1 MFLASVRLSRYN
13 FIIMKYYSRI
23 ERKNR
28 MTKKRIIGF
37 LYSIAFLVS
46 LVFTQQV
53 SALGTAPATG
63 DQSHLKLW
71 IGIFAACG
79 VLLIVYLILNKKN
92 RRG

>member
-1 MFLASVRLSRYN
+1 
-13 FIIMKYYSRI
+13 
-23 ERKNR
+23 

-46 LVFTQQV
+46 LVFAEQV

-71 IGIFAACG
+71 IGIFAVCG

>member
-1 MFLASVRLSRYN
+1 
-13 FIIMKYYSRI
+13 
-23 ERKNR
+23 

-46 LVFTQQV
+46 LVFAQQV
-53 SALGTAPATG
+53 SALGISPATG

-71 IGIFAACG
+71 IGIFAVCG